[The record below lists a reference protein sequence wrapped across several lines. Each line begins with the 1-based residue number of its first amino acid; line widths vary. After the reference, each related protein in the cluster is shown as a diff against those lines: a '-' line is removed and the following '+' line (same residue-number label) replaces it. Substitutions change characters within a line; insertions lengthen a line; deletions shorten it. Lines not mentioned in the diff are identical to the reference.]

1 MVSNYIAA
9 VAAKSLQSWPTLCNP
24 IDGIT
29 LNTFQS
35 ILGCVSGTFKLHI
48 LIKKQ
53 VFIYPCSD
61 YLDEMIKGM
70 RWEINSRTIFFVS
83 SSALTWDAKIRI
95 TECIYTEN
103 YPCS

>member
-48 LIKKQ
+48 LITKQ
-53 VFIYPCSD
+53 VFMYPCLD
-61 YLDEMIKGM
+61 YFDEMIKVM
-70 RWEINSRTIFFVS
+70 RWEIYIRMIFFVS
-83 SSALTWDAKIRI
+83 SIALT
-95 TECIYTEN
+95 
-103 YPCS
+103 